1 MRHGTIRRFLLAG
14 TVILAL
20 IAAIFGTTPASALAA
35 FVEEPYLSIVLIP
48 QTDTRSLS
56 DGMDTY
62 RVEVRSHGEID
73 VRQVTATIPFA
84 SGYRFV
90 GASFSR
96 SGTWISRIGENSID
110 IRIVR
115 VVGDDAKFMATLR
128 FASRDTVMTNAVID
142 RASVTWPGDM
152 QETPSVS
159 NLPLTLFP
167 ATIASTTEA
176 LEGEAMTYS
185 FRANTFATGEPV
197 SLWYTS
203 DAGVS
208 VALVTE
214 GDLVFPKPPKDPFD
228 DDEKVYGHSMPADLT
243 GELMGRLKITDI
255 APGTYTLAARGG
267 WSGVTAFATF
277 TVR

>member
-14 TVILAL
+14 TVVLAL
-20 IAAIFGTTPASALAA
+20 IAAVFGTTPASALAA

-62 RVEVRSHGEID
+62 RLEVRSHGDID
-73 VRQVTATIPFA
+73 VRQVTATVPIT
-84 SGYRFV
+84 SGYSLAGVR
-90 GASFSR
+90 FSR
-96 SGTWISRIGENSID
+96 SGAWVSRVSENSVD

-115 VVGDDAKFMATLR
+115 VVGDDESFVATLR

-159 NLPLTLFP
+159 NLPVTLFP
-167 ATIASTTEA
+167 ATISTTMEA
-176 LEGEAMTYS
+176 VEGEEMTYS
-185 FRANTFATGEPV
+185 FRANAFATGEPV

-203 DAGVS
+203 AAGMS

-214 GDLVFPKPPKDPFD
+214 GDMVFPKPPKDPFE
-228 DDEKVYGHSMPADLT
+228 DDEEVYGQSMPADMI
-243 GELMGRLKITDI
+243 GELVGRLNIADI